1 MTVCIRRNVCN
12 NITLDYM
19 KNTNILIHERERVNI
34 PVFHIMA
41 SKFMYISRCRCVCVC
56 VLVAVLTYMLI
67 SI

>member
-12 NITLDYM
+12 SITLDYM
-19 KNTNILIHERERVNI
+19 KNTDILIHERVRANI

-41 SKFMYISRCRCVCVC
+41 SKFMYISRCRCVCV
-56 VLVAVLTYMLI
+56 LVVVLTYMLI

>member
-1 MTVCIRRNVCN
+1 
-12 NITLDYM
+12 M

-41 SKFMYISRCRCVCVC
+41 SKFMYNSRCRCVCVS
-56 VLVAVLTYMLI
+56 VVVLTYMLI

>member
-12 NITLDYM
+12 IITLDYM
-19 KNTNILIHERERVNI
+19 KNTDILIHERVRANI

-41 SKFMYISRCRCVCVC
+41 SKFVYISRCRCVCV
-56 VLVAVLTYMLI
+56 LVVVLTYMLI